1 METISE
7 KLDYINKE
15 IKNTNV
21 NLIGNFNTHLN
32 NAKEIKTKYYYNSRN
47 KLKDIDSKILLKHNF
62 QKEIISL
69 AELLEKK
76 VVINKI
82 INTKN
87 IRLERHK
94 FAPELNKVKINKTI
108 LEAPNVVA
116 IDDMVS
122 TMQKIQD
129 YKAIN
134 LRTFL
139 TKKSISYLNNILI
152 LK

>member
-21 NLIGNFNTHLN
+21 NLMGDFNTHLK
-32 NAKEIKTKYYYNSRN
+32 NAKEIKIKYYHSTRL

-69 AELLEKK
+69 AEILEKK

-87 IRLERHK
+87 IRLEKHK
-94 FAPELNKVKINKTI
+94 FAPELNKVKFNKTI
-108 LEAPNVVA
+108 FEAPNVVS
-116 IDDMVS
+116 IQDMVS

-129 YKAIN
+129 HKAVN
-134 LRTFL
+134 LSTFL
-139 TKKSISYLNNILI
+139 TRKNISYLNNILI

>member
-21 NLIGNFNTHLN
+21 DLIGNFNTHLK
-32 NAKEIKTKYYYNSRN
+32 NAKEIKIKYYYSSRL
-47 KLKDIDSKILLKHNF
+47 KLKNIDSKILLKHNF

-76 VVINKI
+76 LVINKV

-87 IRLERHK
+87 IRLELHK

-116 IDDMVS
+116 IDDIVS

-139 TKKSISYLNNILI
+139 NNKSISYLNNILI

>member
-1 METISE
+1 MKTISE

-21 NLIGNFNTHLN
+21 NLLGDFNIHLK
-32 NAKEIKTKYYYNSRN
+32 NAKEIKKEYYYNTRL
-47 KLKDIDSKILLKHNF
+47 KLKNIDSKILLKHNF

-82 INTKN
+82 ISTKK
-87 IRLERHK
+87 IKIEKHK
-94 FAPELNKVKINKTI
+94 FAPELNKVRINKNTFD
-108 LEAPNVVA
+108 APNLIKIDKEISVV
-116 IDDMVS
+116 D
-122 TMQKIQD
+122 KLENH
-129 YKAIN
+129 KAIN

-139 TKKSISYLNNILI
+139 SNKSISYLNNISI
-152 LK
+152 LN